1 MRTLILTIAAF
12 VVFGISSCKKERQHP
27 SQSIMGKWRWVK
39 SVGGI
44 GGFTLTPQS
53 IGNNFRDE
61 FYPDSTYKRFENN
74 TLLIQGDFSIVKNY
88 KYTPSEIV
96 DVLKIGPSSK
106 SIFISNDTLY
116 MGDLFISDGYG
127 DTYVRIK

>member
-1 MRTLILTIAAF
+1 MKTRILSIAAF
-12 VVFGISSCKKERQHP
+12 TLFGLGACTKDRQPP

-44 GGFTLTPQS
+44 GGVTLTPQS
-53 IGNNFRDE
+53 TGTNFRDE
-61 FYPDSTYKRFENN
+61 FYADSTYKRFENDS
-74 TLLIQGDFSIVKNY
+74 LIAQHSFSIVKGYDNGASG
-88 KYTPSEIV
+88 KV
-96 DVLKIGPSSK
+96 DLLKAGLINR

-116 MGDLFISDGYG
+116 MGDLFIADGFG